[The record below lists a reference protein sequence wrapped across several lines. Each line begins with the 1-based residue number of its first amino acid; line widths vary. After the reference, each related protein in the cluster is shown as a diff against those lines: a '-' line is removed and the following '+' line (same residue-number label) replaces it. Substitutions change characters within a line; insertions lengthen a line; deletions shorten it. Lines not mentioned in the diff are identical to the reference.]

1 MTFSI
6 SPWENRLACAVHVM
20 PSIRVYLDSLEVV
33 HSDSA
38 RFAFNQISDI
48 SMQMSLDI
56 AMFNQC
62 KIQVV

>member
-1 MTFSI
+1 
-6 SPWENRLACAVHVM
+6 
-20 PSIRVYLDSLEVV
+20 VYLDGLEVV

-38 RFAFNQISDI
+38 RIAFNQTSDI
-48 SMQMSLDI
+48 STQMSLDI